1 VNACLHTYLKKINSA
16 ERKAKNRALND
27 NTAGIKTDFT
37 VCWNSAVNSF
47 RVGYLAAEILKKTA
61 FDSLTIR

>member
-1 VNACLHTYLKKINSA
+1 VNACLHIYLKKINSA
-16 ERKAKNRALND
+16 ERKTKDRALND

-47 RVGYLAAEILKKTA
+47 RVGYLASENLQKQL
-61 FDSLTIR
+61 FDSPLP